1 MLFKTDNQSLA
12 VVSLDTSKYSD
23 ADRKSGRHIRQITL
37 NNIKTIGS
45 LLWYPSDT
53 SSSNLLLVND
63 LETDDFSVFEVDWG
77 KVRNGDRLE
86 SLLIQKLKKTIA
98 HCLVDSETLFSLKE
112 LSPSLLRLSSN
123 IDENLALVQKQID
136 GFYKTASN
144 LKDYKFFSF
153 TAKIS
158 GVKELKVGQRA
169 YSQEE
174 EEYKAFETSKNCA
187 VSKLN

>member
-1 MLFKTDNQSLA
+1 MNNSNHKSIYSRVNGWTSTTTK
-12 VVSLDTSKYSD
+12 VS
-23 ADRKSGRHIRQITL
+23 I
-37 NNIKTIGS
+37 
-45 LLWYPSDT
+45 P
-53 SSSNLLLVND
+53 D
-63 LETDDFSVFEVDWG
+63 LETDDYSIIWSRLG

-98 HCLVDSETLFSLKE
+98 HCLVDSETLYSLKE